1 MKIRNVL
8 LAGAAA
14 ATISAGASAATLNVL
29 PETPGGFNDFSGD
42 IAAAFGG
49 AANVGFGILTGVTVG
64 TNETLTFTKWGSES
78 GFTNTFTATNGTDTE
93 SLTEF
98 GNEPWACNG
107 GSSCMGSFSMTFT
120 GVLASDAFK
129 FTAMKNGSPAG
140 QSAQLGETGM
150 GLYYDLTGSSM
161 FAFLSYDDDGAGP
174 DDNHDDFLVRVH
186 ARNDLTVT
194 TVPLPAAAWLF
205 LSALGGF
212 AALGRR
218 KARN

>member
-1 MKIRNVL
+1 MKIRTLL
-8 LAGAAA
+8 LASAAA
-14 ATISAGASAATLNVL
+14 VTISTGASAATLTVI

-49 AANVGFGILTGVTVG
+49 AGNVGFGILSGVTAG
-64 TNETLTFTKWGSES
+64 TNEILTFTKWGSES
-78 GFTNTFTATNGTDTE
+78 GFTNTFTATNGSDTQ
-93 SLTEF
+93 SLTEI
-98 GNEPWACNG
+98 GNEPWACGG
-107 GSSCMGSFSMTFT
+107 GSACMGSFSMTFS
-120 GVLASDAFK
+120 GALASDAFK

-174 DDNHDDFLVRVH
+174 DDNHDDFLVRIH
-186 ARNDLTVT
+186 ARNNLTVT

-205 LSALGGF
+205 LSAMGGF
-212 AALGRR
+212 VALGRR
-218 KARN
+218 KVHS